1 MIKVLAHLLTIS
13 IFFLSIS
20 CIDSKQKKE
29 VRNND
34 LTPIFRKLHAP
45 DIGITFSNDLTE
57 TDTLNYFTYPYIYM
71 GGGVAV
77 GDVNNDGLNDLFFTG
92 NMVSNK
98 LYLNKGGLQFEDI
111 TLPAGIAG
119 DNRWFTGVTM
129 ADVNADGFLDI
140 YCLVAGQSD
149 PTGNLLYINNGNN
162 TFTESSM
169 EYGLHDLGNSVDAS
183 FFDYDLDGDLDV
195 YVANY
200 PVTPFLYNS
209 YDYKAR
215 MDRVTDLETDNL
227 YRNDG
232 GKFTKVTEEAGVKLY
247 SLTLSVTVSD
257 LNGDGWPDFYN
268 SNDFG
273 SPDCLYINNQD
284 GTFTNRIKETT
295 NHTAFYGMGVD
306 IADFNNDGYMD
317 ILQMDMD
324 AASNRRSKSNMA
336 SMNPLIVEN
345 MQKVGFH
352 HQVMQNVLQM
362 NTGMLQNGD
371 IPKFSDV
378 SRLSGISS
386 TDWSWAPLFADLDN
400 DGLKDIFISNG
411 TRREINNKDYFANL
425 RGEKKHKDSLLVK
438 SLRIPSEKID
448 NYVYRNVGDLKF
460 EVANEYWGISHK
472 GFSNGAV
479 YADLDND
486 GDLEIVT
493 NNIDE
498 YPSVFENT
506 SADKNNY
513 ILVRFEGAEGN
524 PSGLGSK
531 VEIISD
537 EVRQV
542 QELTLSRGFQSS
554 VAPELH
560 FGLGKSDKISRLI
573 VKWPNGKEQVLE
585 NIPVNQK
592 LVLNYQNATE
602 GLSSALSENVTFRM
616 FESFPEDTLALYKHK
631 ENKYDDFKDEV
642 LLPHKTS
649 QFGPCIA
656 IGDLNGD
663 GLEDFYVGAAHKY
676 PAGLFYQNNDGSFT
690 QQKFKWLLQDRFHED
705 EGVLFFDPDQD
716 GDLDIYVVSGGNEF
730 RNQPHLL
737 QDRLYI
743 NDGSGNFIRNRSAIP
758 NFISSGSRAYAI
770 DFDHDGDQDLF
781 VGSRLV
787 PGSYPYPADSYL
799 LRNDSRNGQIK
810 FSNATREVAP
820 DLFNLGLV
828 TAAQFIDIDQ
838 DGWEDMIVTGE
849 WMNIKV
855 FRNNQGRFEDYS
867 EEAGLSD
874 TRGWW
879 FSLVAADFDQD
890 GDQDLLAGNLGLN
903 YKYQANK
910 EETFDI
916 YFNDFDKNNKGDI
929 VLSYYNDGKKYP
941 VRGRECSSQ
950 QIPNIKKKFGS
961 YNEFAEATLEE
972 VYGSSKLES
981 GLHYQ
986 VRSFASAYLEND
998 NGKFIRH
1005 DLPMAA
1011 QIAPVNQ
1018 FLVQDFNG
1026 DGHLDAIAAGNLYA
1040 SEVET
1045 PRADAGHGQLL
1056 LGDGKGNFQAVPAYV
1071 SGLFMP
1077 GDVKDFAAIKVG
1089 SQDYIISARNDD
1101 FLHLIRKVPVNKLAL
1116 NPEMK

>member
-1 MIKVLAHLLTIS
+1 MRLFIRLFTLTIAT
-13 IFFLSIS
+13 IGLFS
-20 CIDSKQKKE
+20 CAENQQQSEIVS
-29 VRNND
+29 ND
-34 LTPIFRKLHAP
+34 PPPIFKKLHAP
-45 DIGITFSNDLTE
+45 EIGINFSNNLTE

-77 GDVNNDGLNDLFFTG
+77 GDINNDGLQDLFFTG
-92 NMVSNK
+92 NMVDNK
-98 LYLNKGGLQFEDI
+98 LYLNKGNLQFEDI
-111 TLPAGIAG
+111 TTTAGLSG
-119 DNRWFTGVTM
+119 DQRWFTGVTM
-129 ADVNADGFLDI
+129 ADVNSDGFMDI
-140 YCLVAGQSD
+140 YCLVAGQSS
-149 PTGNLLYINNGNN
+149 PTGNLLYINNGDN
-162 TFTESSM
+162 TFTELSKT
-169 EYGLHDLGNSVDAS
+169 YGLHDLGNSVDAS

-209 YDYKAR
+209 FDYKAR
-215 MDRVTDLETDNL
+215 MDRVTALETDNL

-232 GKFTKVTEEAGVKLY
+232 VKFTKVTEEAGVKLY

-257 LNGDGWPDFYN
+257 LNNDGWPDFYS

-273 SPDCLYINNQD
+273 SPDCLYINNKD
-284 GTFTNRIKETT
+284 GTFSNQIKEST

-352 HQVMQNVLQM
+352 HQVMQNVLQL
-362 NTGMLQNGD
+362 NTGILQNGET
-371 IPKFSDV
+371 PKFSDV
-378 SRLSGISS
+378 SKVSGISS

-400 DGLKDIFISNG
+400 DGKKDIFISNG

-425 RGEKKHKDSLLVK
+425 RGEKKHKDSLLIK

-448 NYVYRNVGDLKF
+448 NYVYRNLGDLNF
-460 EVANEYWGISHK
+460 EVANDYWGISQE

-498 YPSVFENT
+498 YPSIFENL
-506 SADKNNY
+506 SSGKKNY
-513 ILVRFEGAEGN
+513 LTIRFEGAKGN
-524 PSGLGSK
+524 QSGLGSK
-531 VEIISD
+531 VEILAD
-537 EVRQV
+537 GMLQK

-560 FGLGKSDKISRLI
+560 FGLDKADTISRLA
-573 VKWPNGKEQVLE
+573 VRWPDGKQQIIE
-585 NIPVNQK
+585 NIAANQR
-592 LVLNYQNATE
+592 LVLNYQHATE
-602 GLSSALSENVTFRM
+602 QMSLEMSTSISPKL
-616 FESFPEDTLALYKHK
+616 FESFPVDTLALYKHK
-631 ENKYDDFKDEV
+631 ENRYDDFKAEV

-649 QFGPCIA
+649 QFGPGIA
-656 IGDLNGD
+656 VGDLNGD
-663 GLEDFYVGAAHKY
+663 GMEDFYVGAAHKY
-676 PAGLFYQNNDGSFT
+676 PGGLFYQNTSGSFT

-705 EGVLFFDPDQD
+705 EGVIFFDPDQD
-716 GDLDIYVVSGGNEF
+716 GDLDIYIVSGGNEF
-730 RNQPHLL
+730 RSKPHLL
-737 QDRLYI
+737 QDRLYV
-743 NDGSGNFIRNRSAIP
+743 NDGAGTFTKSRGALP

-770 DFDHDGDQDLF
+770 DFDQDGDQDLF
-781 VGSRLV
+781 VGGRLV
-787 PGSYPYPADSYL
+787 PASYPYPADSYL
-799 LRNDSRNGQIK
+799 LRNDSKDGQIR
-810 FSNATREVAP
+810 FTNVTRDVAP

-828 TAAQFIDIDQ
+828 TAAQFIDVDQ
-838 DGWEDMIVTGE
+838 DGWEDLLVTGE
-849 WMNIKV
+849 WMNVKV
-855 FRNNQGRFEDYS
+855 FRNNQGQFEDYS
-867 EEAGLSD
+867 EEAGLTDS
-874 TRGWW
+874 RGWW

-903 YKYQANK
+903 YKYQANQH
-910 EETFDI
+910 ETFDI

-929 VLSYYNDGKKYP
+929 VLSYFNEGKKYP

-961 YNEFAEATLEE
+961 YNEFAQATLEE
-972 VYGSSKLES
+972 VYGNSQLED

-986 VRSFASAYLEND
+986 VKSFASAYFENND
-998 NGKFIRH
+998 GKFIRQ
-1005 DLPMAA
+1005 DLPKPA
-1011 QIAPVNQ
+1011 QIAPINQ

-1026 DGHLDAIAAGNLYA
+1026 DGHLDAVAAGNLYA

-1056 LGDGKGNFQAVPAYV
+1056 LGDGKGNFQAVPAFE

-1077 GDVKDFAAIKVG
+1077 GDVKDMATIKVG
-1089 SQDYIISARNDD
+1089 SQEFIISARNND
-1101 FLHLIRKVPVNKLAL
+1101 FLHLIRRIPNEQLTL
-1116 NPEMK
+1116 NH